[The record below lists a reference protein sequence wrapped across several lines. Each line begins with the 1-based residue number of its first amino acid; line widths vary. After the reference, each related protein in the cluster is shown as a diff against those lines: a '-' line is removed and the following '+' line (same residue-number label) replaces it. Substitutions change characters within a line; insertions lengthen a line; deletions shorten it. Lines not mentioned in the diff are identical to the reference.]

1 MRSLDTRLGAA
12 FNLVLILA
20 VVGVLV
26 FVYGEPNVL
35 VTNSLVPAPQIASN
49 DANSTT
55 FGKINFYVIAYA
67 PRNEDCTNLGLPA
80 VGGVSSGLSC
90 IGDSSRVTADA
101 DPNADPDTVA
111 ADATQQLTVCNVT
124 VACSVKSNFRG
135 TEAVMLTFP
144 DQFQNMEWEV
154 VTSRWSNVNNATRIR
169 HVLTPSPPS
178 AAATPGSTMQLSG
191 TADAP
196 TVLNFG
202 AIRSVLNDTLGSNE
216 QCSIRGMQ
224 LLWRETDRKE
234 STEGTLEGFHFVL
247 FKIYVEETLFMMTLI
262 DRLTEADKLSMV
274 MSYVLSLIAAMKIAK
289 ILLQLLIDKC
299 IICCSKSQNVHL
311 PKDVKDRIE
320 ILDEHLI
327 KKHESTLKEVHSHFK
342 KIGVHVGR
350 GSVHGGG
357 TGISVRAAR
366 DQVVVVESDGQDG
379 QDGKVGLLDAIGK
392 FCVQCCSKDGINND
406 RDDIEQIEMGNI
418 GTDRTNGAMVG
429 LSTPP
434 GTPVRMKDVLVAMPS
449 PKKRSESK
457 KSFKEETIPSVM
469 SFGGAK
475 EMVSMENP
483 LKITNDRK
491 RIQVM
496 EKQLRQQASDIRQ
509 QASEINKL
517 RQQASE
523 ISELKRMVQAITE
536 K

>member
-12 FNLVLILA
+12 FNFVLILA
-20 VVGVLV
+20 VVGVFV
-26 FVYGEPNVL
+26 FVYGEPNIL
-35 VTNSLVPAPQIASN
+35 VTNSLVPAPQIASSEE
-49 DANSTT
+49 NSTT
-55 FGKINFYVIAYA
+55 FGKINFYVTAYA
-67 PRNEDCTNLGLPA
+67 PRKEDCANLGIPA

-90 IGDSSRVTADA
+90 ISQSSRVTADA
-101 DPNADPDTVA
+101 DAKAADTDA
-111 ADATQQLTVCNVT
+111 DKDADATQLTVCNVT
-124 VACSVKSNFRG
+124 VACSAKSNFRG

-154 VTSRWSNVNNATRIR
+154 VTSRWSNINNATRIR

-178 AAATPGSTMQLSG
+178 AAATPGKTTQLSG

-202 AIRSVLNDTLGSNE
+202 AIRSVLNDTLGSAATMTMNE

-247 FKIYVEETLFMMTLI
+247 FKIYVEETLFEMTLI

-299 IICCSKSQNVHL
+299 IIFCSKNQNVHL
-311 PKDVKDRIE
+311 PKDVRDRIE

-327 KKHESTLKEVHSHFK
+327 KKHESTLKDVHSHFK

-357 TGISVRAAR
+357 GGGGTATSSVQRVAVR
-366 DQVVVVESDGQDG
+366 DEVVGESDGQDG
-379 QDGKVGLLDAIGK
+379 QDG
-392 FCVQCCSKDGINND
+392 QDGTGGGDVSVNMEMIN
-406 RDDIEQIEMGNI
+406 
-418 GTDRTNGAMVG
+418 
-429 LSTPP
+429 
-434 GTPVRMKDVLVAMPS
+434 
-449 PKKRSESK
+449 
-457 KSFKEETIPSVM
+457 
-469 SFGGAK
+469 
-475 EMVSMENP
+475 MENP
-483 LKITNDRK
+483 LKISNERK
-491 RIQVM
+491 KMQKM
-496 EKQLRQQASDIRQ
+496 EKQLRQQASEIRQQASGLRQ
-509 QASEINKL
+509 QASEINEL
-517 RQQASE
+517 REQVSE
-523 ISELKRMVQAITE
+523 INELKRMVQAITE